1 MTTETQGAKSAE
13 ELDFAAREVGARSI
27 ALVQDT
33 MAEFDRVNL
42 GVTEL
47 ERRYGNVVFA
57 VQTKQGMADAKE
69 ARRIIR
75 EPRYAVDKAAKA
87 AKDPLNELK
96 RNIDQRASIITDR
109 LLAIETP
116 IHEQIRR
123 EEERVAAEKAAAEEA
138 ARKKAEAI
146 QHAITGIHATP
157 IALMGKPSAEVMDAI
172 EALEGWEITADEF
185 GDRAGEALQAKTSAL
200 AALRA
205 TYDNRVQQ
213 EQEAARMAAE
223 REELARL
230 RAEREAAEKAEREKR
245 EQAEREEAERREQER
260 RQQEQALAAEREE
273 LARQQAA
280 VAAQAAE
287 LERQRKELEASKA
300 VPAADAAILNA
311 TAATLVLATD
321 TTVIPLTQ
329 GGDTGPVV
337 AHAHTPTPVVAQT
350 AAPVANKATRPT
362 DDEIIDALA
371 LHFRVHESTVIEWLL
386 DMDLEIASKHLAG
399 EFA

>member
-1 MTTETQGAKSAE
+1 
-13 ELDFAAREVGARSI
+13 
-27 ALVQDT
+27 
-33 MAEFDRVNL
+33 
-42 GVTEL
+42 
-47 ERRYGNVVFA
+47 
-57 VQTKQGMADAKE
+57 
-69 ARRIIR
+69 
-75 EPRYAVDKAAKA
+75 
-87 AKDPLNELK
+87 
-96 RNIDQRASIITDR
+96 
-109 LLAIETP
+109 
-116 IHEQIRR
+116 
-123 EEERVAAEKAAAEEA
+123 
-138 ARKKAEAI
+138 
-146 QHAITGIHATP
+146 
-157 IALMGKPSAEVMDAI
+157 
-172 EALEGWEITADEF
+172 
-185 GDRAGEALQAKTSAL
+185 
-200 AALRA
+200 
-205 TYDNRVQQ
+205 
-213 EQEAARMAAE
+213 MAAE

>member
-13 ELDFAAREVGARSI
+13 ELDTAAREVGARSI

-33 MAEFDRVNL
+33 LAEFDTVNA
-42 GVTEL
+42 GVAEL

-138 ARKKAEAI
+138 ARQKAEAI
-146 QHAITGIHATP
+146 QFAINGIHATP
-157 IALMGKPSAEVMDAI
+157 VAMLGKPSAEVMDAI

-230 RAEREAAEKAEREKR
+230 RAEREAAEKAEREK
-245 EQAEREEAERREQER
+245 AEREELARLQAERREQER
-260 RQQEQALAAEREE
+260 REQEQALAAEREE

-329 GGDTGPVV
+329 
-337 AHAHTPTPVVAQT
+337 TP
-350 AAPVANKATRPT
+350 KKSRPT
-362 DDEIIDALA
+362 DDEIINALA
-371 LHFRVHESTVIEWLL
+371 IHFRVHESKVIEWLQ

>member
-33 MAEFDRVNL
+33 LAEFDTVNA
-42 GVTEL
+42 GVAEL

-146 QHAITGIHATP
+146 QFAINGIHATP
-157 IALMGKPSAEVMDAI
+157 VAMMGKPSAEVMDAI

-287 LERQRKELEASKA
+287 LERQRKEIEAA
-300 VPAADAAILNA
+300 RQ
-311 TAATLVLATD
+311 AATPGPAPATSEPGPD
-321 TTVIPLTQ
+321 VVAPSLNTN
-329 GGDTGPVV
+329 PVV
-337 AHAHTPTPVVAQT
+337 HQDP
-350 AAPVANKATRPT
+350 APVENKPAPPACFRPT
-362 DDEIIDALA
+362 DEAIVDALS
-371 LHFRVHESTVIEWLL
+371 LHFRVHESKVIEWLL
-386 DMDLEIASKHLAG
+386 DMDLQAASERLAA
-399 EFA
+399 ELF